1 MCADEDCPWTV
12 LFCSIEGALEKLE
25 KHYGEECVM
34 KEIEKEKKQEAME
47 DEAVMERLNA
57 NTMRGSLVGRLILKS
72 QEYGELMKER
82 AGKGVE

>member
-1 MCADEDCPWTV
+1 
-12 LFCSIEGALEKLE
+12 
-25 KHYGEECVM
+25 M